1 MGWVDETEGVG
12 RRDIFGLTRMA
23 KRDILNCAFELLKVE
38 LHTELIIFIKDESN
52 YDHTS
57 LCMFK

>member
-12 RRDIFGLTRMA
+12 RRDNFGLTRMA